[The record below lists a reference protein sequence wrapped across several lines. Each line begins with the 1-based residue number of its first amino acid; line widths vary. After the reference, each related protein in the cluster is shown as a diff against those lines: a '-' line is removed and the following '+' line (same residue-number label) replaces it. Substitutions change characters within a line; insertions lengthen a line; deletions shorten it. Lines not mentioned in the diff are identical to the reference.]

1 VQTKQAG
8 IMPYTKILIYIIW
21 ATKRR
26 EKIISNDKKILLIK
40 HITENSVDKKIF
52 IDTLNCV
59 SDHIHLLISLSR
71 DQTISNVVRSIKG
84 ESSHWWNTN
93 SLTKTKFQWQ
103 NEYIALSVSES
114 IAERVRKYILRQ
126 EEHHKKR
133 SFTEEY
139 SLFIEKAGLTADS
152 DFSVKL

>member
-1 VQTKQAG
+1 
-8 IMPYTKILIYIIW
+8 MPYTKILIHIIW

-26 EKIISNDKKILLIK
+26 EKIISNDKKILLLK